1 MNKDYFKKF
10 LRNLGLLAALLVLIL
25 ILSPTMMSDV
35 FNALGAI
42 FGPLLILIVIVTAL
56 PKKKSK

>member
-1 MNKDYFKKF
+1 MDYFKRF
-10 LRNLGLLAALLVLIL
+10 LKNLGLLLALFVLLL
-25 ILSPTMMSDV
+25 IFSPTMMSDV

-42 FGPLLILIVIVTAL
+42 FGPLLILMVIVAAL